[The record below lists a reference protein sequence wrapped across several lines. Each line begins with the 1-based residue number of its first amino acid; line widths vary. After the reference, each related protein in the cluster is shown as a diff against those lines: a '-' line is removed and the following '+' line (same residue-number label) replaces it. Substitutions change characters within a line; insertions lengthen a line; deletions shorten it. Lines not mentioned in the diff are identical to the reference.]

1 MNKRQAKK
9 SFKKRYEK
17 KYGKGRITLSKEA
30 IIFFENI
37 LRQI

>member
-17 KYGKGRITLSKEA
+17 KYGKGRITLSEEA
-30 IIFFENI
+30 INFLEKTV
-37 LRQI
+37 R